1 MNYINSYTEF
11 QPLKEVVVGRGYPAD
26 YFDCVD
32 DPQSKRLL
40 QQIFTEI
47 EEDFQYLIKTL
58 ESFGITVVRPPIIS
72 KELFERTI
80 QHVAIMPPLTP
91 RDRQTVFGNKLVQVA
106 LNYSF
111 TPLVEYYKKLYPD
124 DVVVPQGKD
133 LQIMQDGNASCVFRM
148 GRDIWFDESE
158 WLRPEQ
164 SQWLIDNVLTDPNYR
179 FHRMKTDGHSD
190 CVFAVLKPGVILTSF
205 HDAGVAYAQD
215 FPGWNLHRVQN
226 PSLHEFNN
234 FRTEFHPGQKWWV
247 PGLNNLD
254 QFRNY
259 VDQYLNHW
267 VGEIHE
273 TVFDVNCLIIDTEHV
288 VFACYNKDV
297 FDYCERNGITPILC
311 ELRHRFFFDGGTH
324 CCTLDI
330 RREGGMEDYF
340 G

>member
-1 MNYINSYTEF
+1 MANVNSYTEF
-11 QPLKEVVVGRGYPAD
+11 QPLKEVVVGQGYPAD
-26 YFDCVD
+26 YFECVTD
-32 DPQSKRLL
+32 YQSRTML
-40 QQIFTEI
+40 QKIFTEI

-58 ESFGITVVRPPIIS
+58 ESFDIKVVRPPIIS
-72 KELFERTI
+72 KEYFEI
-80 QHVAIMPPLTP
+80 SFQHHPIMPPLTP

-106 LNYSF
+106 QNSSF
-111 TPLVEYYKKLYPD
+111 TPLVEYYKNLYPN
-124 DVVVPQGKD
+124 DVVVPKGHD
-133 LQIMQDGNASCVFRM
+133 LEIMNDGNASCVFRM
-148 GRDIWFDESE
+148 GQDIWFDESE

-164 SQWLIDNVLTDPNYR
+164 SQWLIDNILTDPNYR

-215 FPGWNLHRVQN
+215 FAGWNLHRVEN
-226 PSLHEFNN
+226 PSLHNFNN
-234 FRTEFHPGQKWWV
+234 FRTEFHPGQRWWV

-254 QFRNY
+254 QFRSY

-267 VGEIHE
+267 IGEIHE
-273 TVFDVNCLIIDTEHV
+273 TVFDVNCLSIDTEHV

-311 ELRHRFFFDGGTH
+311 ELRHRFFFDGGAH

-330 RREGGMEDYF
+330 KREGGMEDYF